1 MLRLGGT
8 ASAGDG
14 TAAAGAV
21 ALALSLQHRLRHL
34 LYEQRNAV
42 GALNDV
48 LADFRGKKLV
58 ADDAIDQWYAPL
70 REAVQ
75 STASRKSLGRHFV
88 VYFFARC
95 IGEAVDCVRQ
105 FAQAITCS
113 QRKPSSVRCS
123 AQSVSSRDVCL
134 I

>member
-21 ALALSLQHRLRHL
+21 ALALSLQHRLCHL

-58 ADDAIDQWYAPL
+58 ADDAVDHVGDVAPPQPPL

-75 STASRKSLGRHFV
+75 STA
-88 VYFFARC
+88 
-95 IGEAVDCVRQ
+95 
-105 FAQAITCS
+105 AQILFDT
-113 QRKPSSVRCS
+113 
-123 AQSVSSRDVCL
+123 
-134 I
+134 